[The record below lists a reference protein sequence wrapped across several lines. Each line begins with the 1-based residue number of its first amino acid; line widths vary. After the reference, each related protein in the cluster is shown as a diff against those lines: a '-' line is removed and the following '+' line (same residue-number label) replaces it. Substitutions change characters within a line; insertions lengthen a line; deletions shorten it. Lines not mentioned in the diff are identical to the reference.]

1 MGDYVTLN
9 SNQTNRTGN
18 TPWHNTTE
26 SSLRAPLRIAM
37 FGHKRVPSREGG
49 IEVVVDELATRM
61 ARLGHRVT
69 IYNRGGKHVSGA
81 GFDSSDMAETK
92 KTGFYRGVRVRK
104 VPTIDRKGMAAVS
117 SSFTSAIITAFR
129 RFDVVHIHAEGP
141 AFMCF
146 LPKLLGKRVIV
157 TIHGLDW
164 QRAKWGG
171 FASWYIRTGE
181 RQAAKHADQIIV
193 LSRGVQQY
201 FMDTYG
207 RETVF
212 IPNGVNRP
220 EKVEAKLITE
230 QYGLKTNDYVL
241 YLGRIVPEKGL
252 RYLIHA
258 WNRIHTDKKLVI
270 AGGSSDTDAFLE
282 ELRKEAGDNV
292 IFTGFIQG
300 RMLAE
305 LYSNAYIYT
314 LPSDL
319 EGMPLSLLEAMSFG
333 NCCLTSDITE
343 CTDVVGD
350 HAESFRKSDVD
361 DLSFHLQK
369 LLDNPDLVKKYKQ
382 EAADFICRKYN
393 WDEIVLKT
401 LDLYRRPPRH

>member
-26 SSLRAPLRIAM
+26 SSRRAPLRIAM

-369 LLDNPDLVKKYKQ
+369 LLDDPDLVKKYKQ

>member
-18 TPWHNTTE
+18 TPWHNTTA
-26 SSLRAPLRIAM
+26 SSRRAPLRIAM

-129 RFDVVHIHAEGP
+129 HFDVVHIHAEGP

>member
-18 TPWHNTTE
+18 TPWHNTTA
-26 SSLRAPLRIAM
+26 SSRRAPLRIAM